1 MDITTCVDLVIGVC
15 MLVSVLVGYHR
26 GFLVTIARIVAMVAS
41 YIGAVLAA
49 GTLKKMLAQTVF
61 MPVLEKQMG
70 SGALAQLA
78 GQALE
83 PAAEGIAYS
92 VAFFVVF
99 AVLQF
104 VLLHSIRAFKLVDH
118 IPVLGTMNK
127 LAGGILGF
135 FWVFILC
142 MLLGNVFFTYVP
154 GELCSQWGFT
164 DQKVKQTVLLSAFV
178 PDQTA
183 NNHKKVSDQ

>member
-92 VAFFVVF
+92 VAFLWCLRCYSLYCCIVSG
-99 AVLQF
+99 
-104 VLLHSIRAFKLVDH
+104 HSSWWIIYRC
-118 IPVLGTMNK
+118 
-127 LAGGILGF
+127 LA
-135 FWVFILC
+135 
-142 MLLGNVFFTYVP
+142 P
-154 GELCSQWGFT
+154 
-164 DQKVKQTVLLSAFV
+164 
-178 PDQTA
+178 
-183 NNHKKVSDQ
+183 

>member
-1 MDITTCVDLVIGVC
+1 MIWRMFFCNHMIWQTIYAELSEQKAAGGSEMRIDMDITTCVDVVIGVC
-15 MLVSVLVGYHR
+15 MLVSILVGYHR

-92 VAFFVVF
+92 VVFFVVF
-99 AVLQF
+99 A
-104 VLLHSIRAFKLVDH
+104 
-118 IPVLGTMNK
+118 
-127 LAGGILGF
+127 
-135 FWVFILC
+135 
-142 MLLGNVFFTYVP
+142 
-154 GELCSQWGFT
+154 
-164 DQKVKQTVLLSAFV
+164 KVARITL
-178 PDQTA
+178 
-183 NNHKKVSDQ
+183 